1 MRTASLNLKLISLTV
16 GTILIVIFMFSGL
29 VYVNFREIFRKQLV
43 DKGVQ
48 LADFLNKHSSISYGI
63 MAEERFLLS
72 EAINLFMRDED
83 VIFAS
88 AINKNGDI
96 LAFRTKNDKIVPDMS
111 WFISGMVSGNVIS
124 DSRRIIERTTSTG
137 EEVIIFFYP
146 VKSEGLIKEEGS
158 SVKGYTVLVMTLQN
172 FYKDFSRR
180 IMNIS
185 FIIGIITVITIVVI
199 SYLIRS
205 NLRPLIELKEKAEKV
220 SKEGELREKVEVET
234 GDEVQEIADSFSRM
248 IDMLK
253 NEIHNIKI
261 VSKKLSDMS
270 HEVFKAMEKINSN
283 TGEQNS
289 KIRQIESLVDSIH
302 ERELSTVTHIDSVI
316 EAIESV
322 LRRISEI
329 DDSLSYIRNSLQTF
343 PQKMDEFSSGIL
355 ELKRVGDEF
364 GETDRIISNVDDF
377 SRNFSAVKKVL
388 AEASEEAREI
398 NLLFDVVNEGIY
410 QIISESD
417 NISSC
422 VINTRKLR
430 NELSELLSSAQKE
443 IEDITSVVFELLD
456 FTDDTNMLAINA
468 SIIAS
473 HEKGEKGKEFGV
485 VAEEIKK
492 LSQDT
497 ESKIRN
503 IRDKIRSIKQK
514 ISSAL
519 RISDANIEEKIV
531 DISNTKESISAGI
544 NKAKN
549 MVEDLKGKFNKLLN
563 DIEKSEQGLSTFDF
577 AVNSIRD
584 LSQKIIKFVE
594 VARKDVERAEPIVRE
609 LNSSVLKVLDEI
621 QGINEKI
628 KKATPAI
635 TKFTSELLSVKEES
649 RSQFSEIESIKDK
662 TKDLGNIIYE
672 INKTVI
678 FSLSKV
684 KTVSELGEKLETITK
699 RYKT

>member
-1 MRTASLNLKLISLTV
+1 MRTSSLNLKLISLTV

-88 AINKNGDI
+88 AINRNGDI

-514 ISSAL
+514 ISSAS

>member
-1 MRTASLNLKLISLTV
+1 
-16 GTILIVIFMFSGL
+16 MFSGL

-88 AINKNGDI
+88 AINRNGDI

-514 ISSAL
+514 ISSAS

-594 VARKDVERAEPIVRE
+594 VARRDVERAEPIVRE

>member
-1 MRTASLNLKLISLTV
+1 MRTSSLNLKLISLTV

-514 ISSAL
+514 ISSAS

-594 VARKDVERAEPIVRE
+594 VARKDVERAEPIIRE

>member
-1 MRTASLNLKLISLTV
+1 MRTSSLNLKLISLTV

-88 AINKNGDI
+88 AINRNGDI

-514 ISSAL
+514 ISSAS

-594 VARKDVERAEPIVRE
+594 VARRDVERAEPIVRE